1 MSDALDPES
10 GHPISDEELAWVS
23 AHLSDLRQSV
33 TERRFRN
40 HMLWIGLVIGLVAH
54 VTGFLLKASV
64 TGEPVGVLA
73 DLLYALGWALW
84 TGVVIVALVE
94 IIPAAKERQISR
106 ALDVYKS
113 ALRSRAPAKDDPP
126 HS

>member
-1 MSDALDPES
+1 MTGALDPES
-10 GHPISDEELAWVS
+10 GHPIRDEELAWVR
-23 AHLSDLRQSV
+23 AHMSDLRRSV
-33 TERRFRN
+33 AERRIRK
-40 HMLWIGLVIGLVAH
+40 HVLWIGLVIGLVAH
-54 VTGFLLKASV
+54 VSGFLLKASV

-106 ALDVYKS
+106 ALDVYEA
-113 ALRSRAPAKDDPP
+113 ALRSRAPAKDDPAR
-126 HS
+126 S